1 MSGEHIRIG
10 DVEPRIQYVADGAQT
25 AFTFPFP
32 IFAAGDLAV
41 HLDALP
47 QTEGFE
53 VLGAGADEGGSVV
66 FAAAPASGVRVT
78 LRRALAIR
86 RQTDFQEGGE
96 LRAATLNDELD
107 YQIASLQEIESRVG
121 RSLRLDEA
129 DTPAGTV
136 LPPAEARAGRL
147 LGFNGLGA
155 PVAYALAAAPADLA
169 SGSVVA
175 AGSLAPRSLA
185 DRFAAPAD
193 ILDDGAKRDGA
204 SDDLSAFERARD
216 RAGAD
221 GVVLLS
227 GPGTYRFGE
236 VRPDLSGTTVA
247 ADPGATLRVD
257 ENPNTRE
264 MRLLTPLRVFNPVH
278 NTDQVKP
285 ANVNLPLPLHNL
297 GAAAAAALEAGTAKT
312 ERLVDFTDGWVNLA
326 TSGSGVDTSAG
337 TATVTAHKVAWG
349 SAFEAGQEGIYL
361 ERRPEVGDHYQATL
375 VQDGAGDV
383 LGFAGGEILTATQR
397 YSFIVT
403 SNQGQFRVFESA
415 TGFTVDI
422 DPLPNGG
429 AYSLAPKAGDT
440 PGACTIGLRLVTP
453 TTVEVYLNGY
463 RVHTQALDG
472 EVVLFGW
479 TTSWHLSG
487 YLSIENP
494 VLIRGARPQSP
505 RPLKIACVGD
515 SITYGAW
522 ASIPY
527 PELLRMMA
535 QNLPGLGRLTMT
547 NLGVSGTSSAD
558 WASGDQA
565 GQDYSGYDY
574 VLVMLGTNDVQ
585 ATTPVADYIDNMETI
600 TDAIVADGAVPIV
613 GIFPIWSRSDL
624 TGVPG
629 VTASN
634 YAYGTIY
641 RSELRKWAIGK
652 GYVIADCEDAF
663 GPNYLG
669 PTVGWLNDNIHPTVE
684 GLVAVAKA
692 FAAALLRAE
701 APQVERP
708 EPTRL
713 APWTAP
719 TLLNSWVNLTSG
731 TWSRAGYRRLPD
743 GRVELR
749 GALGDGT
756 VQTGSG
762 GRIFQ
767 LPPDMVPGF
776 HRGFAVL
783 SENGSGPVLGHCLVH
798 SDGYVYAWRGGN
810 TKFVLDGIVFDPRE
824 TA

>member
-1 MSGEHIRIG
+1 
-10 DVEPRIQYVADGAQT
+10 
-25 AFTFPFP
+25 
-32 IFAAGDLAV
+32 
-41 HLDALP
+41 
-47 QTEGFE
+47 
-53 VLGAGADEGGSVV
+53 
-66 FAAAPASGVRVT
+66 
-78 LRRALAIR
+78 
-86 RQTDFQEGGE
+86 
-96 LRAATLNDELD
+96 
-107 YQIASLQEIESRVG
+107 
-121 RSLRLDEA
+121 
-129 DTPAGTV
+129 
-136 LPPAEARAGRL
+136 
-147 LGFNGLGA
+147 
-155 PVAYALAAAPADLA
+155 
-169 SGSVVA
+169 
-175 AGSLAPRSLA
+175 
-185 DRFAAPAD
+185 
-193 ILDDGAKRDGA
+193 
-204 SDDLSAFERARD
+204 
-216 RAGAD
+216 
-221 GVVLLS
+221 
-227 GPGTYRFGE
+227 
-236 VRPDLSGTTVA
+236 
-247 ADPGATLRVD
+247 
-257 ENPNTRE
+257 
-264 MRLLTPLRVFNPVH
+264 
-278 NTDQVKP
+278 
-285 ANVNLPLPLHNL
+285 
-297 GAAAAAALEAGTAKT
+297 AGTAKT

-337 TATVTAHKVAWG
+337 TATVAAHKIAWG

-440 PGACTIGLRLVTP
+440 PGACTVGLRLVTP

-463 RVHTQALDG
+463 RVHTQTLDG

-535 QNLPGLGRLTMT
+535 QNLPGFGRLTMT
-547 NLGVSGTSSAD
+547 NLGISGTSSAD

-565 GQDYSGYDY
+565 GQDYSAYDY

-600 TDAIVADGAVPIV
+600 TDAIVADGAVPII

-641 RSELRKWAIGK
+641 RSELRKLAR
-652 GYVIADCEDAF
+652 D
-663 GPNYLG
+663 L
-669 PTVGWLNDNIHPTVE
+669 
-684 GLVAVAKA
+684 
-692 FAAALLRAE
+692 AALHL
-701 APQVERP
+701 
-708 EPTRL
+708 
-713 APWTAP
+713 
-719 TLLNSWVNLTSG
+719 
-731 TWSRAGYRRLPD
+731 RLPD
-743 GRVELR
+743 RPVHLVGDPLEDADENHRPAGRRLQVLEEPDHLAGEQAVGAAGIR
-749 GALGDGT
+749 FTGALGDRLRPRLRPGHRLPRQIGDAVDEDDPLGIKPLRQIGIET
-756 VQTGSG
+756 AQMRVVRHREVLVGLR
-762 GRIFQ
+762 GRVRPAKQAGDVHGI
-767 LPPDMVPGF
+767 GEAAN
-776 HRGFAVL
+776 GKAVAA
-783 SENGSGPVLGHCLVH
+783 PVLDRLQPGLEIEADGHL
-798 SDGYVYAWRGGN
+798 
-810 TKFVLDGIVFDPRE
+810 
-824 TA
+824 